1 MMKPTRHNIS
11 LLLAAA
17 AALVTT
23 YQAAAQIDT
32 EVKIRYEETP
42 RLTELNKLRLTPV
55 LSLPKTEQASLPFS
69 STNPSVTLPGNI
81 ATLDPAGYAD
91 TIYASPYRGYASI
104 GFMPRFNLGAS
115 AGYNILN
122 TDHTRLNAYFQY
134 DGTSYRPDEMPKAIK
149 QNTFTL
155 GANVHQAVG
164 KHSFIDAALDYT
176 YSNYNTP
183 LFDFERQS
191 VNRFNASALWTYST
205 DNSVFGLGASYR
217 RFSYGEAF
225 YKPNYDD
232 ELDPNE
238 DMVNGHLFYCTTF
251 NRNYS
256 LRMNVDI
263 THLGTSLRIPTRTVF
278 GQPGFDK
285 FSSTILRAA
294 PAFRITYSKSL
305 LVDLGVGFEYD
316 FGYADRFSISPDVQ
330 VTWLPSRFFKLWGKA
345 TGGLRQNSMST
356 LYEVSRFSPAWRAFE
371 TSNIPVDAE
380 VGLTLGAWRGLYAQ
394 ASATFARANDWLM
407 PYIGSSEGVTY
418 KACDLSGMKFMF
430 KAGYAFRHWAEI
442 NASLEMAPNSKET
455 RGYYLWRD
463 RAKTVVNADLTVRPI
478 SDLEINLE
486 WNFRSGRH
494 TTADMRTD
502 NGLEAYRISLGTLNS
517 FNAGALYRI
526 TPQWSVFL
534 RGENLFNHQSAL
546 IGLVPDQG
554 RTGLAGVT
562 YKF

>member
-1 MMKPTRHNIS
+1 MKPTRHNIS

-225 YKPNYDD
+225 YKPNY
-232 ELDPNE
+232 
-238 DMVNGHLFYCTTF
+238 
-251 NRNYS
+251 
-256 LRMNVDI
+256 
-263 THLGTSLRIPTRTVF
+263 
-278 GQPGFDK
+278 
-285 FSSTILRAA
+285 
-294 PAFRITYSKSL
+294 
-305 LVDLGVGFEYD
+305 
-316 FGYADRFSISPDVQ
+316 
-330 VTWLPSRFFKLWGKA
+330 
-345 TGGLRQNSMST
+345 
-356 LYEVSRFSPAWRAFE
+356 
-371 TSNIPVDAE
+371 
-380 VGLTLGAWRGLYAQ
+380 
-394 ASATFARANDWLM
+394 
-407 PYIGSSEGVTY
+407 
-418 KACDLSGMKFMF
+418 
-430 KAGYAFRHWAEI
+430 
-442 NASLEMAPNSKET
+442 
-455 RGYYLWRD
+455 
-463 RAKTVVNADLTVRPI
+463 
-478 SDLEINLE
+478 
-486 WNFRSGRH
+486 
-494 TTADMRTD
+494 
-502 NGLEAYRISLGTLNS
+502 
-517 FNAGALYRI
+517 
-526 TPQWSVFL
+526 
-534 RGENLFNHQSAL
+534 
-546 IGLVPDQG
+546 
-554 RTGLAGVT
+554 
-562 YKF
+562 